1 MLKWLKRLAIGVAGL
16 AVVLAVL
23 RFGFG
28 LHVYMDGDFHLHLA
42 FGTAKAHYDALE
54 RQREAQ
60 RAAGPA
66 PTVAPEAAPA
76 AAAATPAGAA
86 TAASG
91 PAMPAAASPAPPSS
105 PAPAVAVAG
114 SWTDF
119 RGPARDG
126 VYRQRALA
134 STWPAEGPRL
144 LWKQPVGEGHA
155 SFVASGG
162 VAYTI
167 EQRRAR
173 EVVVAYDV
181 KTGREIWTNGW
192 DTLFSESM
200 GGDGPRATP
209 TYANGMIYA
218 LGAAGE
224 LRVLRAATGAIAWR
238 TNVLDDAGATN
249 LQWAMAGSP
258 LVVDGKV
265 IVQPGGRGAS
275 VVAYDAFRGTPIW
288 KSLDDPQAYV
298 SPFVATLAGRRQ
310 IVTWTGERV
319 VGLSIDDGALLWSH
333 RWTNDNQ
340 INVAQ
345 PIVVGPNRL
354 FASTGYGK
362 GAILIDISPTG
373 DRFTTTSVWENTR
386 MKNKLS
392 SSVLLDGYLY
402 GLDEGILACIEAAT
416 GRQAWKGGRYGHGQL
431 LLAGDRLV
439 ITSETGELALVHA
452 TPTAFEEL
460 ARVPAID
467 GRTWNVPAIED
478 GILLVRN
485 AQEMAAFDL
494 R

>member
-1 MLKWLKRLAIGVAGL
+1 MRKWLKRMALGVAAL

-66 PTVAPEAAPA
+66 PTIAPEATPATA
-76 AAAATPAGAA
+76 AAASAGATP
-86 TAASG
+86 
-91 PAMPAAASPAPPSS
+91 PAASPATLAPV
-105 PAPAVAVAG
+105 PAPVLGLTAAG

-126 VYRQRALA
+126 VYRQRPLA
-134 STWPAEGPRL
+134 ATWPAGGPRL

-155 SFVASGG
+155 SFVVAGG

-192 DTLFSESM
+192 DTLFSEPM
-200 GGDGPRATP
+200 GSDGPRATP

-224 LRVLRAATGAIAWR
+224 LRVLRAATGAVAWR
-238 TNVLDDAGATN
+238 TNVLEDAGATN
-249 LQWAMAGSP
+249 LQWAMAASP
-258 LVVDGKV
+258 LVIDGKV
-265 IVQPGGRGAS
+265 IVQPGGHGAS
-275 VVAYDAFRGTPIW
+275 VVAYDAFRGTPLW

-345 PIVVGPNRL
+345 PIVIGPNRL
-354 FASTGYGK
+354 FVSTGYGK
-362 GAILIDISPTG
+362 GAILIEISPAG
-373 DRFTTTSVWENTR
+373 DHFTTTSVWENTR

-402 GLDEGILACIEAAT
+402 GLDEGILACLEAAT
-416 GRQAWKGGRYGHGQL
+416 GRQAWKGGRYGHGQM

-439 ITSETGELALVHA
+439 ITTETGELALVHA

-460 ARVPAID
+460 ARVPGIE
-467 GRTWNVPAIED
+467 GRTWNVPAID
-478 GILLVRN
+478 GGILLVRN